1 MKQSIKCLAIGTGFL
16 TIAALTV
23 TGHLAQVIPF
33 AGPLNELGFFIISGL
48 MGCLYIFAGFSK
60 ESITTK
66 ESTR

>member
-1 MKQSIKCLAIGTGFL
+1 MKQSIKFLSIGILFL
-16 TIAALTV
+16 TISALTA
-23 TGHLAQVIPF
+23 TGHVAQVIPF
-33 AGPLNELGFFIISGL
+33 AGALNELGFFLLSGL